1 LRESEG
7 NPNIVAIHRF
17 FAPVM
22 RDGVMQLVKTT
33 AKETSRE
40 DQNNPLY
47 TLEAVEAIEV
57 GEVSPVPE
65 MVDADRTEG
74 SRLLTGLTGLVDSVA
89 QRVKD
94 FNPATV
100 SKVVD
105 ENGEPLVVYY
115 GPATR
120 RKLIYAGRHKVNE
133 TLDSEG
139 CAKLLYCTT
148 ELVEEMARLG
158 ELPATKIGRSW
169 LFIRADLLTFLA
181 DKARDEAQERRAKRQ
196 PGVRLMMPKS
206 RRQVP
211 PVLPSL

>member
-1 LRESEG
+1 MFQSLRESEG

-94 FNPATV
+94 FNPSAI
-100 SKVVD
+100 SKAVD
-105 ENGEPLVVYY
+105 ENGESR
-115 GPATR
+115 PA
-120 RKLIYAGRHKVNE
+120 KVAIVLSLTSI
-133 TLDSEG
+133 TL
-139 CAKLLYCTT
+139 TVT
-148 ELVEEMARLG
+148 N
-158 ELPATKIGRSW
+158 
-169 LFIRADLLTFLA
+169 
-181 DKARDEAQERRAKRQ
+181 
-196 PGVRLMMPKS
+196 
-206 RRQVP
+206 
-211 PVLPSL
+211 